1 MNEKVILTDCDGVLL
16 DWYNHF
22 SKWMDKRGYKS
33 RPIESYEVYGQVLLK
48 RYDLTLDE
56 HDALCQEFNH
66 SAWVRF
72 VPSIRDAVAGIKR
85 LHEEYGYEFHVITA
99 FGGDYYSKA
108 LRVHNLKKYFGDAIT
123 KVVWTPFRGSKLEAL
138 SEYKGTN
145 YYWLDDKP
153 RHAESGLTH
162 GLKSVIMEHDYNL
175 KYKDEGKYRKDI
187 HFVKDWKHFTELVQ

>member
-1 MNEKVILTDCDGVLL
+1 MSKKVILTDCDGVLL

-85 LHEEYGYEFHVITA
+85 LHEEYGYVLADIRNMFMLTVVLLVMLVVLAQVI
-99 FGGDYYSKA
+99 
-108 LRVHNLKKYFGDAIT
+108 
-123 KVVWTPFRGSKLEAL
+123 
-138 SEYKGTN
+138 
-145 YYWLDDKP
+145 
-153 RHAESGLTH
+153 
-162 GLKSVIMEHDYNL
+162 
-175 KYKDEGKYRKDI
+175 
-187 HFVKDWKHFTELVQ
+187 